1 MSLVLPAVVYG
12 EGCRTALK
20 AAIRWQG
27 SHELFLPFQNIYFEQ
42 LPHFVFRR
50 EKFRSWQQLRRGD
63 FDYMLRD
70 TYCTG
75 QELAFLWQPAQK
87 RERVCLFFAELAPQ
101 RQQKKE
107 KAVVVD
113 GSYRFLLFPL
123 PDHVCINYAA
133 SEVRAPK
140 KGHGRVFL
148 CWWEAADGR
157 GRRVSEPSKQIKMEM
172 LPFASRHPC
181 IKASSP
187 SLGSKE
193 GEER

>member
-27 SHELFLPFQNIYFEQ
+27 SLELFLPFQNIYFEQ

-87 RERVCLFFAELAPQ
+87 RERVCLFLLNLHLKGNK
-101 RQQKKE
+101 RRKKQSSWMGRT
-107 KAVVVD
+107 D
-113 GSYRFLLFPL
+113 FCSFPSPITSVSITPRL
-123 PDHVCINYAA
+123 K
-133 SEVRAPK
+133 RA
-140 KGHGRVFL
+140 RRRRDTAVFL

-172 LPFASRHPC
+172 FPFASRHPC

>member
-12 EGCRTALK
+12 EGSRTALK

-27 SHELFLPFQNIYFEQ
+27 SLELFLPFQNIYFEQ

-87 RERVCLFFAELAPQ
+87 RERVCLFLLNLHLKGNKRRKKQSSWMGRTDFCSFPSPITSVSITPRLKRARRRRDTAESFYAD
-101 RQQKKE
+101 E
-107 KAVVVD
+107 KRLMGEGG
-113 GSYRFLLFPL
+113 GSRSL
-123 PDHVCINYAA
+123 
-133 SEVRAPK
+133 R
-140 KGHGRVFL
+140 
-148 CWWEAADGR
+148 
-157 GRRVSEPSKQIKMEM
+157 
-172 LPFASRHPC
+172 SR
-181 IKASSP
+181 
-187 SLGSKE
+187 
-193 GEER
+193 